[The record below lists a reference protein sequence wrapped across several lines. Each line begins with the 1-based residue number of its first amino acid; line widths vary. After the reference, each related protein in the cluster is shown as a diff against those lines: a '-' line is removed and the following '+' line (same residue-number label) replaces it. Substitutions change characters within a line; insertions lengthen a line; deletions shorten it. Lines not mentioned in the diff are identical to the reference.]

1 MSGRIW
7 ALAFLCSGFALLHC
21 GGSVVTVSADGT
33 GGSAGHAGRASHA
46 GASSVAGAGHGAGGT
61 SSLPVDAGFD
71 EYVDPGC
78 PDAGPPVQVNECD
91 PFAAFPICPPGEGC
105 YPFVDHPFGQGC
117 GAQSFGTVC
126 LIAGSGRQGDVCGS
140 GTSECASGFVCV
152 VGSQPGK
159 HCVQLC
165 RMSDPNSCPRGMICG
180 ELDVEGY
187 GVCS

>member
-21 GGSVVTVSADGT
+21 GGTVVTLPADGV
-33 GGSAGHAGRASHA
+33 GGSPGHAGQVGRA
-46 GASSVAGAGHGAGGT
+46 GSSSSAGAGHGGT
-61 SSLPVDAGFD
+61 SSVPRDAAFD
-71 EYVDPGC
+71 EYADPGC
-78 PDAGPPVQVNECD
+78 PDAGPPAQVNECD
-91 PFAAFPICPPGEGC
+91 AFALAPTCPVGEAC
-105 YPFVDHPFGQGC
+105 YPFVDHPFGAGC

-126 LIAGSGRQGDVCGS
+126 MFAGTGHQGDVCGD
-140 GTSECASGFVCV
+140 GAADCAGGFVCV

-159 HCVQLC
+159 RCVQLC
-165 RMSDPNSCPRGMICG
+165 KMSDLHSCPPGMICG

>member
-7 ALAFLCSGFALLHC
+7 ALALSCSGFALLHC
-21 GGSVVTVSADGT
+21 GGTVVTVPADGA

-46 GASSVAGAGHGAGGT
+46 GSSSFAGRASGGSSSVP
-61 SSLPVDAGFD
+61 LDAAFD
-71 EYVDPGC
+71 EYADPGC
-78 PDAGPPVQVNECD
+78 PDAGPPTQVNECD
-91 PFAAFPICPPGEGC
+91 PFSATPTCPFGEGC
-105 YPFVDHPFGQGC
+105 FPFVEHPFGQGC
-117 GAQSFGTVC
+117 GAQSFGTAC
-126 LIAGSGRQGDVCGS
+126 LLAGSGHQGDACGD

-159 HCVQLC
+159 HCVKLC
-165 RMSDPNSCPRGMICG
+165 RMSDPSSCPRGMICG